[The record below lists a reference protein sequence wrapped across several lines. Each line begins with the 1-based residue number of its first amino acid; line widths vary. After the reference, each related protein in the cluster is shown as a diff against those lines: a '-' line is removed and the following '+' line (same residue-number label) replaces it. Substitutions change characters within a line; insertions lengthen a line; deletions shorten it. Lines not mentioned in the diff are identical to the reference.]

1 MDTSMKKGLLF
12 LKSLFYTANLN
23 NTNMQGLGFKFLSDE
38 IVAKNSITLSS
49 EAVKSQTEYFNT
61 HPFMVNFILGVWFKE
76 YTIGSNPGYYKK
88 IYASALAALG
98 DSFFWHSLRSICFII
113 SGIFVLFSPVYGLAF
128 YLLFFNLFHIYF
140 LFIGFD
146 AGFIFGREVIGW
158 FNRIGIKDWSKICDS
173 FSTLFFG
180 FLLSGVLKRNVEF
193 NIDIIIMSLVLLS
206 LGFFLAKRF
215 DITQGFLGGMV
226 LMMLMLYLRG

>member
-1 MDTSMKKGLLF
+1 MKKGLLF
-12 LKSLFYTANLN
+12 FKSLFYTANLN

-38 IVAKNSITLSS
+38 ITAKNSINLTA

-76 YTIGSNPGYYKK
+76 YTTGSNPDYYKK

-98 DSFFWHSLRSICFII
+98 DSFFWHSLRNICFII
-113 SGIFVLFSPVYGLAF
+113 SGILAFFSPISALIF
-128 YLLFFNLFHIYF
+128 YLLIFNVFHFYF
-140 LFIGFD
+140 LIIGFD

-158 FNRIGIKDWSKICDS
+158 FDKIRIKDWSGGCDS
-173 FSTLFFG
+173 CSALFFG
-180 FLLSGVLKRNVEF
+180 FLLSGVIKRNIEF
-193 NIDIIIMSLVLLS
+193 NIDIIIISLGFLA

-215 DITQGFLGGMV
+215 DITQSLFGGMI
-226 LMMLMLYLRG
+226 LMMLILYLRG